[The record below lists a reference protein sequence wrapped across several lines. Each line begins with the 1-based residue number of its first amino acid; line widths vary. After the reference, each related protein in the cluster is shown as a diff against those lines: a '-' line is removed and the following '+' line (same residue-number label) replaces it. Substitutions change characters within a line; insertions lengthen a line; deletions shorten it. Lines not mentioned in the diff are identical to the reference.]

1 MLCIFR
7 KFKPIQTGTMSGWI
21 KLHRK
26 ITDWEWFEDK
36 NTFIVF
42 ITLLLMA
49 NHKEKKY
56 KGIVIKVGTIVT
68 GRDVLA
74 KQTKLSVQQIRT
86 ALSKLKLTNEI
97 TIETSSQGTV
107 IQIVNY
113 KKYQLL
119 TNEITEEQPMI
130 NQQLTTNNNVKKE
143 NKNIYRSFGHLF
155 ITEEEVKKLLENYN
169 INSIDNILNDIENY
183 KGNSKYKSLYL
194 TAVKWLQKNEPTSE
208 GISPEELKAR
218 KHGFIK

>member
-1 MLCIFR
+1 
-7 KFKPIQTGTMSGWI
+7 MSGWI

-26 ITDWEWFEDK
+26 ITEWEWFEDK

-56 KGIVIKVGTIVT
+56 KGIVVKVGAIVT
-68 GRDVLA
+68 GRDILA

-119 TNEITEEQPMI
+119 TNEITTEEPVN
-130 NQQLTTNNNVKKE
+130 NQQVAS
-143 NKNIYRSFGHLF
+143 NKNVNKLNKDIYRSFGHLF
-155 ITEEEVKKLLENYN
+155 ITEDEVNRLLETYT
-169 INSIDNILNDIENY
+169 IKQIDNILNDIENY
-183 KGNSKYKSLYL
+183 KGNTKYKSLYL
-194 TAVKWLQKNEPTSE
+194 TSIKWLHKNEPTFE
-208 GISPEELKAR
+208 GISPEEIKAR

>member
-1 MLCIFR
+1 
-7 KFKPIQTGTMSGWI
+7 MSGWI

-56 KGIVIKVGTIVT
+56 KGIVVKVGTIVT
-68 GRDVLA
+68 GRDILA
-74 KQTKLSVQQIRT
+74 RQTKLTVQQIRT

-97 TIETSSQGTV
+97 TIETSPQGTV
-107 IQIVNY
+107 IEIVNY
-113 KKYQLL
+113 KKYQLT
-119 TNEITEEQPMI
+119 TNEITVEQPI
-130 NQQLTTNNNVKKE
+130 NNHQTTTNNNVNKD

-155 ITEEEVKKLLENYN
+155 IYESEVKKLLETYN
-169 INSIDNILNDIENY
+169 ISQIENILNDIENY
-183 KGNSKYKSLYL
+183 KGNTKYKSLYL
-194 TAVKWLQKNEPTSE
+194 TAIKWLQKNQPTSE
-208 GISPEELKAR
+208 GVSPEELKAR
-218 KHGFIK
+218 KHGLIK

>member
-1 MLCIFR
+1 
-7 KFKPIQTGTMSGWI
+7 MSGWI

-56 KGIVIKVGTIVT
+56 KGIVVKIGTIVT
-68 GRDVLA
+68 GRDILA
-74 KQTKLSVQQIRT
+74 RQTKLSVQQIRT
-86 ALSKLKLTNEI
+86 ALNKLKLTNEV

-107 IQIVNY
+107 IEIVNY
-113 KKYQLL
+113 KKYQLI
-119 TNEITEEQPMI
+119 TNEITIEQPI
-130 NQQLTTNNNVKKE
+130 NNHQTTTNNNVNKD
-143 NKNIYRSFGHLF
+143 NKNIYRHFGHLF
-155 ITEEEVKKLLENYN
+155 ITESEVKKLLEIYN
-169 INSIDNILNDIENY
+169 ISQVDNILNDIENY
-183 KGNSKYKSLYL
+183 KGNTKYKSLYL
-194 TAVKWLQKNEPTSE
+194 TAIKWLQKNEPTSE

>member
-1 MLCIFR
+1 
-7 KFKPIQTGTMSGWI
+7 MSGWI

-26 ITDWEWFEDK
+26 ITEWEWFEDK

-56 KGIVIKVGTIVT
+56 KGIVLKVGTIVT
-68 GRDVLA
+68 GRDILA

-113 KKYQLL
+113 KKYQLI
-119 TNEITEEQPMI
+119 TNEITTEEPVN
-130 NQQLTTNNNVKKE
+130 NQQVASNKNVNKD

-155 ITEEEVKKLLENYN
+155 ITEDEVNRLLETYT
-169 INSIDNILNDIENY
+169 IKQIDNILNDIENY
-183 KGNSKYKSLYL
+183 KGNTKYKSLYL
-194 TAVKWLQKNEPTSE
+194 TSIKWLHKNEPTFE
-208 GISPEELKAR
+208 GISPEEIKAR

>member
-1 MLCIFR
+1 
-7 KFKPIQTGTMSGWI
+7 MSGWI

-56 KGIVIKVGTIVT
+56 KGIVVKIGTIVT
-68 GRDVLA
+68 GRDILA
-74 KQTKLSVQQIRT
+74 RQTKLSVQQIRT
-86 ALSKLKLTNEI
+86 ALNKLKLTNEI

-107 IQIVNY
+107 IEIVNY
-113 KKYQLL
+113 KKYQLT
-119 TNEITEEQPMI
+119 TNEITIEQPI
-130 NQQLTTNNNVKKE
+130 NNHQTTTNNNVNKD
-143 NKNIYRSFGHLF
+143 NKNIYRHFGHLF
-155 ITEEEVKKLLENYN
+155 ITESEVKKLLEIYN
-169 INSIDNILNDIENY
+169 ISQVNNILNDIENY
-183 KGNSKYKSLYL
+183 KGNTKYKSLYL
-194 TAVKWLQKNEPTSE
+194 TAIKWLQKNQPTSE

-218 KHGFIK
+218 KHGLIK

>member
-1 MLCIFR
+1 
-7 KFKPIQTGTMSGWI
+7 MSGWI

-56 KGIVIKVGTIVT
+56 KGIVVKIGTIVT
-68 GRDVLA
+68 GRDILA
-74 KQTKLSVQQIRT
+74 RQTKLSVQQIRT
-86 ALSKLKLTNEI
+86 ALNKLKLTNEI

-107 IQIVNY
+107 IEIVNY
-113 KKYQLL
+113 KKYQLT
-119 TNEITEEQPMI
+119 TNEITIEQPI
-130 NQQLTTNNNVKKE
+130 NNHQTTTNNNVNKD
-143 NKNIYRSFGHLF
+143 NKNIYRHFGHLF
-155 ITEEEVKKLLENYN
+155 ITESEVKKLLEIYN
-169 INSIDNILNDIENY
+169 ISQVDNILNDIENY
-183 KGNSKYKSLYL
+183 KGNTKYKSLYL
-194 TAVKWLQKNEPTSE
+194 TAIKWLQKNQPTSE

-218 KHGFIK
+218 KHGLIK

>member
-1 MLCIFR
+1 
-7 KFKPIQTGTMSGWI
+7 MSGWI

-56 KGIVIKVGTIVT
+56 KGIVVKVGTIVT
-68 GRDVLA
+68 GRDILA
-74 KQTKLSVQQIRT
+74 RQTKLTVQQIRT

-97 TIETSSQGTV
+97 TIETSPQGTV
-107 IQIVNY
+107 IEIVNY
-113 KKYQLL
+113 KKYQLT
-119 TNEITEEQPMI
+119 TNEITVEQPI
-130 NQQLTTNNNVKKE
+130 NNHQTTTNNNVNKD

-155 ITEEEVKKLLENYN
+155 IYESEVKKLLETYN
-169 INSIDNILNDIENY
+169 ISQVENILNDIENY
-183 KGNSKYKSLYL
+183 KGNTKYKSLYL
-194 TAVKWLQKNEPTSE
+194 TAIKWLQKNQPTSE
-208 GISPEELKAR
+208 GVSPEELKAR
-218 KHGFIK
+218 KHGLIK

>member
-1 MLCIFR
+1 
-7 KFKPIQTGTMSGWI
+7 MSGWI

-56 KGIVIKVGTIVT
+56 KGIVVKVGTIVT
-68 GRDVLA
+68 GRDILA
-74 KQTKLSVQQIRT
+74 RQTKLTVQQIRT

-97 TIETSSQGTV
+97 TIETSPQGTV
-107 IQIVNY
+107 IEIVNY
-113 KKYQLL
+113 KKYQLA
-119 TNEITEEQPMI
+119 TNEITTEQPI
-130 NQQLTTNNNVKKE
+130 NNHQTTTNNNVNKD
-143 NKNIYRSFGHLF
+143 NKNIYRSFSHLF
-155 ITEEEVKKLLENYN
+155 IYESEVKKLLETYN
-169 INSIDNILNDIENY
+169 ISQIENILNDIENY
-183 KGNSKYKSLYL
+183 KGNTKYKSLYL
-194 TAVKWLQKNEPTSE
+194 TAIKWLQKNQPTSE

-218 KHGFIK
+218 KHGLIK

>member
-1 MLCIFR
+1 
-7 KFKPIQTGTMSGWI
+7 MSGWI

-56 KGIVIKVGTIVT
+56 KGIVVKVGTIVT
-68 GRDVLA
+68 GRDILA
-74 KQTKLSVQQIRT
+74 RQTKLTVQQIRT

-97 TIETSSQGTV
+97 TIETSPQGTV
-107 IQIVNY
+107 IEIVNY
-113 KKYQLL
+113 KKYQLT
-119 TNEITEEQPMI
+119 TNEITVEQPI
-130 NQQLTTNNNVKKE
+130 NNHQTTTNNNVNKD

-155 ITEEEVKKLLENYN
+155 IYKSEVKKLLETYN
-169 INSIDNILNDIENY
+169 ISQVENILNDIENY
-183 KGNSKYKSLYL
+183 KGNTKYKSLYL
-194 TAVKWLQKNEPTSE
+194 TAIKWLQKNQPTSE
-208 GISPEELKAR
+208 GVSPEELKAR
-218 KHGFIK
+218 KHGLIK

>member
-1 MLCIFR
+1 
-7 KFKPIQTGTMSGWI
+7 MSGWI

-56 KGIVIKVGTIVT
+56 KGIVVKVGTIVT
-68 GRDVLA
+68 GRDILA
-74 KQTKLSVQQIRT
+74 RQTKLTVQQIRT

-97 TIETSSQGTV
+97 TIETSPQGTV
-107 IQIVNY
+107 IEIVNY
-113 KKYQLL
+113 KKYQLI
-119 TNEITEEQPMI
+119 TNEITIEQPI
-130 NQQLTTNNNVKKE
+130 NNHQTTTNNNVNKD

-155 ITEEEVKKLLENYN
+155 IYESEVKKLLETYN
-169 INSIDNILNDIENY
+169 ISQVENILNDIENY
-183 KGNSKYKSLYL
+183 KGNTKYKSLYL
-194 TAVKWLQKNEPTSE
+194 TAIKWLQKNQPTYE
-208 GISPEELKAR
+208 GVSPEELKAR
-218 KHGFIK
+218 KHGLIK

>member
-1 MLCIFR
+1 
-7 KFKPIQTGTMSGWI
+7 MSGWI

-56 KGIVIKVGTIVT
+56 KGIVVKVGTIVT
-68 GRDVLA
+68 GRDILA
-74 KQTKLSVQQIRT
+74 RQTKLTVQQIRT

-97 TIETSSQGTV
+97 TIETSPQGTV
-107 IQIVNY
+107 IEIVNY
-113 KKYQLL
+113 KKYQLT
-119 TNEITEEQPMI
+119 TNEITIEQPI
-130 NQQLTTNNNVKKE
+130 NNHQTTTNNNVNKD
-143 NKNIYRSFGHLF
+143 NKNIYRHFGHLF
-155 ITEEEVKKLLENYN
+155 ITETEVKKLLETYN
-169 INSIDNILNDIENY
+169 NSQIENILNDIENY
-183 KGNSKYKSLYL
+183 KGNTKYKSLYL
-194 TAVKWLQKNEPTSE
+194 TAIKWLQKNEPTSK

-218 KHGFIK
+218 KHGLIK

>member
-1 MLCIFR
+1 
-7 KFKPIQTGTMSGWI
+7 MSGWI

-56 KGIVIKVGTIVT
+56 KGIVVKVGTIVT
-68 GRDVLA
+68 GRDILA
-74 KQTKLSVQQIRT
+74 RQTKLTVQQIRT

-97 TIETSSQGTV
+97 TIETSPQGTV
-107 IQIVNY
+107 IEIVNY
-113 KKYQLL
+113 KKYQLT
-119 TNEITEEQPMI
+119 TNEITIEQPI
-130 NQQLTTNNNVKKE
+130 NNHQTTTNNNVNKD

-155 ITEEEVKKLLENYN
+155 IYESEVKKLLETYN
-169 INSIDNILNDIENY
+169 ISQIENILNDIENY
-183 KGNSKYKSLYL
+183 KGNTKYKSLYL
-194 TAVKWLQKNEPTSE
+194 TAIKWLQKNQPTSE
-208 GISPEELKAR
+208 GVSPEELKAR
-218 KHGFIK
+218 KHGLIK

>member
-1 MLCIFR
+1 
-7 KFKPIQTGTMSGWI
+7 MSGWI

-56 KGIVIKVGTIVT
+56 KGIVVKIGTIVT
-68 GRDVLA
+68 GRDILA
-74 KQTKLSVQQIRT
+74 RQTKLSVQQIRT
-86 ALSKLKLTNEI
+86 ALNKLKLTNEI

-107 IQIVNY
+107 IEIVNY
-113 KKYQLL
+113 KKYQLT
-119 TNEITEEQPMI
+119 TNEIAIEQPI
-130 NQQLTTNNNVKKE
+130 NNHQTTTNNNVNKD
-143 NKNIYRSFGHLF
+143 NKNIYRHFGHLF
-155 ITEEEVKKLLENYN
+155 ITESEIKKLLEIYN
-169 INSIDNILNDIENY
+169 ISQVDNILNDIENY
-183 KGNSKYKSLYL
+183 KGNTKYKSLYL
-194 TAVKWLQKNEPTSE
+194 TAIKWLQKNQPTSE

-218 KHGFIK
+218 KHGLIK

>member
-1 MLCIFR
+1 
-7 KFKPIQTGTMSGWI
+7 MSGWI

-56 KGIVIKVGTIVT
+56 KGIVVKVGTIVT
-68 GRDVLA
+68 GRDILA
-74 KQTKLSVQQIRT
+74 RQTKLTVQQIRT

-97 TIETSSQGTV
+97 TIETSPQGTV
-107 IQIVNY
+107 IEIVNY
-113 KKYQLL
+113 KKYQLT
-119 TNEITEEQPMI
+119 TNEITIEQPI
-130 NQQLTTNNNVKKE
+130 NNHQTTTNNNVNKD

-155 ITEEEVKKLLENYN
+155 IYESEVKKLLETYN
-169 INSIDNILNDIENY
+169 ISQVENILNDIENY
-183 KGNSKYKSLYL
+183 KGNTKYKSLYL
-194 TAVKWLQKNEPTSE
+194 TAIKWLQKNQPTSD
-208 GISPEELKAR
+208 GVSPEELKAR
-218 KHGFIK
+218 KHGLIK

>member
-1 MLCIFR
+1 
-7 KFKPIQTGTMSGWI
+7 MSGWI

-56 KGIVIKVGTIVT
+56 KGIVVKVGTIVT
-68 GRDVLA
+68 GRDILA
-74 KQTKLSVQQIRT
+74 RQTKLTVQQIRT

-97 TIETSSQGTV
+97 TIETSPQGTV
-107 IQIVNY
+107 IEIVNY
-113 KKYQLL
+113 KKYQLT
-119 TNEITEEQPMI
+119 TNEITIEQPI
-130 NQQLTTNNNVKKE
+130 NNHQTTTNNNVNKD

-155 ITEEEVKKLLENYN
+155 IYESEVKKLLETYN
-169 INSIDNILNDIENY
+169 ISQVENILNDIENY
-183 KGNSKYKSLYL
+183 KGNTKYKSLYL
-194 TAVKWLQKNEPTSE
+194 TAIKWLQKNQPTSE
-208 GISPEELKAR
+208 GVSPEELKAR
-218 KHGFIK
+218 KHGLIK